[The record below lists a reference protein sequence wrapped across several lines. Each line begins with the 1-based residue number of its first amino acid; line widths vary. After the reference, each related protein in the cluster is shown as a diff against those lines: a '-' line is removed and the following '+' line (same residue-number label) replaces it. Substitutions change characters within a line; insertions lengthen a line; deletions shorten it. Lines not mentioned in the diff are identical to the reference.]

1 MTATG
6 DRIELRGLVVLARVG
21 VLPFEMDQDQ
31 PIEVDVDLVTDLAPA
46 GASDDLTDTVDYG
59 AVCAVV
65 EKAIRAAP
73 VGLLERL
80 AALVAEAVLAADARI
95 DAVEVAARKLRPPV
109 PQQLATSGVR
119 VVRRRG

>member
-1 MTATG
+1 MTGTD

-21 VLPFEMDQDQ
+21 VLPFEKEQDQ

-46 GASDDLTDTVDYG
+46 GASDDLADTVDYG

-73 VGLLERL
+73 VELLERL
-80 AALVAEAVLAADARI
+80 AAVVAEAVLAADARI
-95 DAVEVAARKLRPPV
+95 DAVEVGARKLRPPV